1 MGLTRRLTALF
12 AAFEAALVVA
22 IGIAIPLAP
31 LTILWG
37 AEYGFAADWT
47 TFWRASVDF
56 WLLGH
61 GVDITVVLDP
71 ATAAALS
78 VPAANAPVTLTIAA
92 LGFALLTVLL
102 GARAGTRIAET
113 GYLRIGLAISL
124 AVFAA
129 LAFGVTLS
137 TRHPSAS
144 PSLWQG
150 TLLPT
155 AVFAIGLA
163 IGALRADGV
172 RDASAGRLAR
182 WLESRPARARAIGS
196 ASLRGGVASAAG
208 IMAAASAV
216 TALAIAASYA
226 KIITLYET
234 LHTEVLGGVAVTL
247 AQLAFI
253 PNVVIFAASWLVG
266 PGFSLGAGS
275 SVTPIGTALG
285 PIPAI
290 PILGALPSG
299 QLAFGFLGLLVPA
312 VVGFVVGALL
322 APRLRKHLATRDLVA
337 TAIGIGIIGGLTLG
351 LLAWAS
357 AGAVGPGRLAQVGPD
372 PWAVGGFA
380 ALELAAAA
388 VVGMLSARGPVGPGS
403 RSPRR

>member
-12 AAFEAALVVA
+12 AAFEAVLVVA

-37 AEYGFAADWT
+37 AQYGFAADWT
-47 TFWRASVDF
+47 IFWRASVDF

-78 VPAANAPVTLTIAA
+78 LPGASTPVTLTIAA

-102 GARAGTRIAET
+102 GARAGIRIAET
-113 GYLRIGLAISL
+113 GYLRLGSAVSL

-129 LAFGVTLS
+129 VSCAVTLS
-137 TRHPSAS
+137 ARHPSAS

-150 TLLPT
+150 TVLPT
-155 AVFAIGLA
+155 VVFAIGLA
-163 IGALRADGV
+163 IGALRADGI
-172 RDASAGRLAR
+172 RDAPAGRFAQWLDAR
-182 WLESRPARARAIGS
+182 PPRPRLIVS

-208 IMAAASAV
+208 IVAAASVLTAV
-216 TALAIAASYA
+216 NIAASYA
-226 KIITLYET
+226 RIITLYEG
-234 LHTEVLGGVAVTL
+234 LHTEVLGGIAVTL
-247 AQLAFI
+247 AQLAFV

-266 PGFSLGAGS
+266 PGFALGEGS
-275 SVTPIGTALG
+275 SVTPIGTQLG

-299 QLAFGFLGLLVPA
+299 HLALGFLGLLVPV
-312 VVGFVVGALL
+312 VVGFLAGALL
-322 APRLRKHLATRDLVA
+322 APGLREQLATLDLIV
-337 TAIGIGIIGGLTLG
+337 TGIGIGIVGGVTLG
-351 LLAWAS
+351 VLAWAS
-357 AGAVGPGRLAQVGPD
+357 AGAAGPGRLAQVGAN
-372 PWAVGGFA
+372 PWAVGAAA

-388 VVGMLSARGPVGPGS
+388 IVGILSARGRLAREP